1 VSTQVGETA
10 PAEQP
15 GGKSRKPLWHEL
27 PVLVIIAFAIAL
39 VIKTFAMQAFYI
51 PSVSMEPT
59 LDVGDR
65 VLVEKI
71 GYRFGSPARGD
82 IVVFQRDLQAQG
94 PSPSIWT
101 RIGDAFRELFGF
113 PTTGRENLIKRVI
126 AVGGEEIEGR
136 NGRVYVDGEPLDE
149 PWLPDGEVPTFDFPP
164 TPVPERM
171 IFVMGDNRDESGDSR
186 SFGPIPE
193 DRVVGK
199 AFLSVWPPTHAGAI

>member
-15 GGKSRKPLWHEL
+15 GGEGKGRKPLWQEL

-39 VIKTFAMQAFYI
+39 VIKTFALQAFYI
-51 PSVSMEPT
+51 PSVSMEST

-82 IVVFQRDLQAQG
+82 IVVFQRDLQD
-94 PSPSIWT
+94 PEVS
-101 RIGDAFRELFGF
+101 RLFGF
-113 PTTGRENLIKRVI
+113 ATTGRENLIKRVI

-136 NGRVYVDGEPLDE
+136 NGRVYIDGEPLDE
-149 PWLPDGEVPTFDFPP
+149 PWLPNGEVPTFDFPP
-164 TPVPERM
+164 TAVPEGM

-186 SFGPIPE
+186 SFGPISE

-199 AFLSVWPPTHAGAI
+199 AFLNVWPPTHAGAI